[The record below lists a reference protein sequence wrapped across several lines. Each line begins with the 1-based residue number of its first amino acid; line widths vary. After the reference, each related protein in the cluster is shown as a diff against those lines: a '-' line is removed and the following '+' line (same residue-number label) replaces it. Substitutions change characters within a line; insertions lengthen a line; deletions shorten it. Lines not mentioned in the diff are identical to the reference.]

1 MFFNKDKKPDEIYCP
16 ECGKIIKKNTIIC
29 PHCGIQVKELK
40 TTSTT
45 PVKSKTV
52 AVVLAI
58 FFSSFSWL
66 YTYGRNE
73 IKFWVYSIIT
83 GILFALRFANDL

>member
-58 FFSSFSWL
+58 FFPLFL
-66 YTYGRNE
+66 GC
-73 IKFWVYSIIT
+73 
-83 GILFALRFANDL
+83 ILTAEMRLNFGFTQ